1 MSICHRGDGIP
12 SSGGSRVVH
21 MLYSMLKPTALVK
34 PVSRP
39 AGSAALRLAVTVAL
53 AALAT
58 VGLGVVAIFSG
69 ASTGGRAVPA
79 SLVVAGTAVLAAV
92 QVVLS
97 LYLYRARTDLARRH
111 AEIEGMASVDALTG
125 AANRRAFECELERH
139 VRPGAELAL
148 LLIDLDNL
156 KSINDSVGHSVGDE
170 VLRGT
175 VQRIQSCL
183 RTTDVVS
190 RLSGD
195 EFAVLLPRAGDRD
208 DLEVIARR
216 IVEAVQRPY
225 PAELLSCT
233 ISASVGVVMMEGEAG
248 PGELLR
254 NADVALMC
262 AKRQGK
268 SRYVLYRAEIHSS
281 EVERIAF
288 ERDLRTALE
297 RDQFI
302 LHYQPIVDS
311 KNRRILG
318 VEALVRWQHP
328 ERGLVPPLDF
338 IPLAEET
345 GLIVPLG
352 AWVLREACIQ
362 TQKWRTNYPKLFK
375 DFLLSVNVSARQLF
389 GTQLQNDVVAA
400 LNESGLDP
408 RHLVLEIV
416 ESQVMTDVHAALR
429 QFAALK
435 EIGVRIAIDDFGTGY
450 SSLGYLQDLPV
461 DFLKLDKSFTDNIAE
476 SVKSQELMRT
486 VAQLSRALSIAT
498 VAEGVETLEQ
508 ADVLNTLDVNLC
520 QGFYFARPIDAASL
534 SRMLKRVRHLP
545 EAVPAARG
553 LARAAGG
560 RRINVPVPNL
570 LARVA
575 APHLSN

>member
-1 MSICHRGDGIP
+1 MRKH
-12 SSGGSRVVH
+12 
-21 MLYSMLKPTALVK
+21 TALVN
-34 PVSRP
+34 PAARP
-39 AGSAALRLAVTVAL
+39 TGLAALRLAIGMAL
-53 AALAT
+53 AAA
-58 VGLGVVAIFSG
+58 
-69 ASTGGRAVPA
+69 
-79 SLVVAGTAVLAAV
+79 LAAV
-92 QVVLS
+92 AIGVGAVVSGGTRSGTVACSLVIGGIAILS
-97 LYLYRARTDLARRH
+97 AALLVVTVHLYRARAELVCRR
-111 AEIEGMASVDALTG
+111 AELEDMASVDALTG
-125 AANRRAFECELERH
+125 VPNRRAFERELERN
-139 VRPGAELAL
+139 VRPGADVAL
-148 LLIDLDNL
+148 VVIDLDNL

-175 VQRIQSCL
+175 AVRIQGCL
-183 RTTDVVS
+183 RTTDTVS

-195 EFAVLLPRAGDRD
+195 EFAVLLPRVGDRSN
-208 DLEVIARR
+208 LEVISRR

-233 ISASVGVVMMEGEAG
+233 ISASAGVVMMEGETG

-254 NADVALMC
+254 NADVALMY

-268 SRYVLYRAEIHSS
+268 GRYVMYRHELHSS
-281 EVERIAF
+281 ELERIAF
-288 ERDLRTALE
+288 ERDLRIALE
-297 RDQFI
+297 QEQFV

-338 IPLAEET
+338 IPLAEAT

-352 AWVLREACIQ
+352 AWVLREACLQ
-362 TQKWRTNYPKLFK
+362 TQKWRTNSPSLFK

-389 GTQLQNDVVAA
+389 GTQLQSDVVTA

-416 ESQVMTDVHAALR
+416 ESQVMTDVAGALR

-450 SSLGYLQDLPV
+450 SSLGHLQELPV
-461 DFLKLDKSFTDNIAE
+461 DFLKLDKSFTDNITE

-498 VAEGVETLEQ
+498 VAEGVETVEQ
-508 ADVLNTLDVNLC
+508 ADVLHNLDVNLC
-520 QGFYFARPIDAASL
+520 QGFFFARPIDAEGL
-534 SRMLKRVRHLP
+534 SRMLKRVRRLP
-545 EAVPAARG
+545 EVVPAARG
-553 LARAAGG
+553 LAPAAGG
-560 RRINVPVPNL
+560 GRIAVRVPKATRVTVPQLTN
-570 LARVA
+570 
-575 APHLSN
+575 

>member
-1 MSICHRGDGIP
+1 MSKH
-12 SSGGSRVVH
+12 
-21 MLYSMLKPTALVK
+21 TALVN
-34 PVSRP
+34 PVAGP
-39 AGSAALRLAVTVAL
+39 AGLGALRLAVGMAL
-53 AALAT
+53 AAA
-58 VGLGVVAIFSG
+58 
-69 ASTGGRAVPA
+69 
-79 SLVVAGTAVLAAV
+79 LAAV
-92 QVVLS
+92 ALGVGAVVSGGAWSGTVACS
-97 LYLYRARTDLARRH
+97 LVIAGIAILGAALLVVTAHLYRARTELVQRH
-111 AEIEGMASVDALTG
+111 AEIEDMASVDALTG
-125 AANRRAFECELERH
+125 IANRRAFERELERN
-139 VRPGAELAL
+139 VRPGADLAL
-148 LLIDLDNL
+148 LLLDLDNL
-156 KSINDSVGHSVGDE
+156 KSINDSVGHGVGDE

-175 VQRIQSCL
+175 AARIRSCL
-183 RTTDVVS
+183 RTTDIVS

-195 EFAVLLPRAGDRD
+195 EFAVLLPRVGDRND
-208 DLEVIARR
+208 VEVIARR

-233 ISASVGVVMMEGEAG
+233 ISASAGVVMMDGEIG

-254 NADVALMC
+254 NADVALLC

-268 SRYVLYRAEIHSS
+268 GRYILYRAEVHAS
-281 EVERIAF
+281 ELERIAF
-288 ERDLRTALE
+288 ERDLRIAVE
-297 RDQFI
+297 QDQFV

-338 IPLAEET
+338 IPLAEAT

-362 TQKWRTNYPKLFK
+362 TQKWRTTHPSLFK

-416 ESQVMTDVHAALR
+416 ESQVMTDVAGALR

-450 SSLGYLQDLPV
+450 SSLGHLQELPV
-461 DFLKLDKSFTDNIAE
+461 DFLKLDKSFTDNITE

-508 ADVLNTLDVNLC
+508 ADVLHHLDVNLC
-520 QGFYFARPIDAASL
+520 QGFFFARPIDAESF
-534 SRMLKRVRHLP
+534 SGMLKRVRRLP
-545 EAVPAARG
+545 EVVPAARVS
-553 LARAAGG
+553 APAAGG
-560 RRINVPVPNL
+560 GRISVRVPKPT
-570 LARVA
+570 RVA
-575 APHLSN
+575 APHLTN

>member
-1 MSICHRGDGIP
+1 
-12 SSGGSRVVH
+12 
-21 MLYSMLKPTALVK
+21 MLYSMAKPTDLVE
-34 PVSRP
+34 PVARP
-39 AGSAALRLAVTVAL
+39 SGTAAIRLAISMAL
-53 AALAT
+53 AAALAAMA
-58 VGLGVVAIFSG
+58 LGVVAVISG
-69 ASTGGRAVPA
+69 GAVGGGAVWA
-79 SLVVAGTAVLAAV
+79 TLVVAGTAILAAALM
-92 QVVLS
+92 VVS
-97 LYLYRARTDLARRH
+97 LHLYRARAELVRRH
-111 AEIEGMASVDALTG
+111 AELEDMASVDALTG
-125 AANRRAFECELERH
+125 VPNRRAFERELERN
-139 VRPGAELAL
+139 VRPGADVAL
-148 LLIDLDNL
+148 VLIDLDNL
-156 KSINDSVGHSVGDE
+156 KSINNSVGHSVGDE

-175 VQRIQSCL
+175 AVRIQGCL
-183 RTTDVVS
+183 RTTDTVS

-195 EFAVLLPRAGDRD
+195 EFAVLLPRVGDRTN
-208 DLEVIARR
+208 LEVISRR

-225 PAELLSCT
+225 PPELLSCT
-233 ISASVGVVMMEGEAG
+233 ISASAGVVMMEGESGA
-248 PGELLR
+248 GELLR
-254 NADVALMC
+254 NADVALMY

-268 SRYVLYRAEIHSS
+268 GRYVIYRHELHSS
-281 EVERIAF
+281 ELERIAF
-288 ERDLRTALE
+288 ERDLRVALE
-297 RDQFI
+297 QDQFV

-338 IPLAEET
+338 IPLAEAT

-352 AWVLREACIQ
+352 AWVLREACLQ
-362 TQKWRTNYPKLFK
+362 TQKWRTNHPSLFK

-416 ESQVMTDVHAALR
+416 ESQVMTDVAGALR

-450 SSLGYLQDLPV
+450 SSLGHLQELPV
-461 DFLKLDKSFTDNIAE
+461 DFLKLDKSFTDNITE

-498 VAEGVETLEQ
+498 VAEGVETVEQ
-508 ADVLNTLDVNLC
+508 AEVLHNLDVNLC
-520 QGFYFARPIDAASL
+520 QGFFFARPIDAESL

-545 EAVPAARG
+545 EVVPVGRG
-553 LARAAGG
+553 SAPAAGG
-560 RRINVPVPNL
+560 RRISVPVPKPS
-570 LARVA
+570 RVA
-575 APHLSN
+575 VPQLPN